1 MLVVEPEAEVVKVA
15 VLKGL
20 EELLVESEAELVTF
34 ELLGSLEMLFAE
46 FEVELVKVASM
57 RSLEELV
64 ALLNSLGTGLELQAA
79 APGVEAARSERQY
92 LREFLLEA
100 TLEVDLTQLVAEPAA
115 VVVGAAGVAP
125 HYRLVAAGD
134 MGFAGLVVECIVCM
148 CEDIYASI
156 PSHCKEPSGDY
167 TRLIR
172 PLRDHL

>member
-15 VLKGL
+15 VLKEL

-34 ELLGSLEMLFAE
+34 ELLGSLEMFAE

>member
-1 MLVVEPEAEVVKVA
+1 MLFVEPEAEVVKVA
-15 VLKGL
+15 VLKEL

-115 VVVGAAGVAP
+115 VVAP